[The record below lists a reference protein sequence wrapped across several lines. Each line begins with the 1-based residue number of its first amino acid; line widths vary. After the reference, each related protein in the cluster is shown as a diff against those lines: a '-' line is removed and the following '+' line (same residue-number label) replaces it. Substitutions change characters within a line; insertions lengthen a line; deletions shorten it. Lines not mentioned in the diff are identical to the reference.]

1 MKGVLLELPLDHS
14 MYLVQLHIY
23 CAGKSVLLPS
33 FDIHKK
39 ISNSNNSADVTMKA
53 TISVSSG
60 ENSCLDTIVSDQQIP
75 RRASKRLAGIKAGP
89 LPELKT
95 I

>member
-1 MKGVLLELPLDHS
+1 MAKFCVQ
-14 MYLVQLHIY
+14 YLFDYINLHWKY
-23 CAGKSVLLPS
+23 LM
-33 FDIHKK
+33 
-39 ISNSNNSADVTMKA
+39 ISLQSADVTMKA

>member
-1 MKGVLLELPLDHS
+1 MATTGACFTVNQYYFPPSSDQKFNS
-14 MYLVQLHIY
+14 M
-23 CAGKSVLLPS
+23 
-33 FDIHKK
+33 
-39 ISNSNNSADVTMKA
+39 SADVTMKA